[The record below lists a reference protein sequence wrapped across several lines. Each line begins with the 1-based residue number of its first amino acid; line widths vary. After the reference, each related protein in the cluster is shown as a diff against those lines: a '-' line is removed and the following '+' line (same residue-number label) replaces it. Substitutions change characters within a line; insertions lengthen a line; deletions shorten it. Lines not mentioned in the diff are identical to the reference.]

1 MHDHMRALSLL
12 KEGIVIPATPL
23 AITKERTFDSKT
35 QRLLMR
41 YYLACGVGGIATA
54 VHSTQFAIR
63 NPENNLFEPVIRLVS
78 EEIDAYEEKT
88 GSCLVKICGACGP
101 VEQAVL
107 EAQLAKSLGY
117 DAVLLSPGGL
127 NHLGEDEMVQR
138 TKEVAKVLPVVGFY
152 LQNAVGGRVF
162 SYEYWEK
169 LAEIPNLI
177 AIKCA
182 SFNRYTTLEVMR
194 AVASSSRSSK
204 ITMYTGND
212 DNIVSDLLTVYEF
225 STPNGLVRKGFD
237 GGLLGHWC
245 VWAKSAVELL
255 NAVKEAKKTKNIPS
269 ELLSV
274 GAAVTDMNAAV
285 FDPKNNFAGCI
296 PGIHEVLRRQ
306 GLFQNIVCLDREE
319 VLSDGQMEELD
330 RVIAAYPNLVDDM
343 FIQKNLASW
352 MQGL

>member
-1 MHDHMRALSLL
+1 MHDHKRALSLL
-12 KEGIVIPATPL
+12 KQGIVIPATPL

-63 NPENNLFEPVIRLVS
+63 DHEYNLFEPVIRLVS

-88 GSCLVKICGACGP
+88 GSCVVKISGACGP
-101 VEQAVL
+101 TTQAVQ
-107 EAQLAKSLGY
+107 EAQIASTLGY

-127 NHLGEDEMVQR
+127 NHLSEDEMVQR
-138 TKEVAKVLPVVGFY
+138 TKAVSEVLPVIGFY

-162 SYEYWEK
+162 SFDYWEK

-194 AVASSSRSSK
+194 AVASSSRSGE

-212 DNIVSDLLTVYEF
+212 DNIVSDLLTVYQVM
-225 STPNGLVRKGFD
+225 TPHGLVSKGFE

-255 NAVKEAKKTKNIPS
+255 NTIKEAKKKRIISS

-306 GLFQNIVCLDREE
+306 GLFQNRLCLDKEE
-319 VLSDGQMEELD
+319 VLSCGQMEELD

-343 FIQKNLASW
+343 FIQNNLAAW

>member
-1 MHDHMRALSLL
+1 ML
-12 KEGIVIPATPL
+12 KQGVVIPATPL
-23 AITKERTFDSKT
+23 AITKDRSFDSKT

-63 NPENNLFEPVIRLVS
+63 DPEYKLFEPVIKLVS

-88 GSCLVKICGACGP
+88 GSCVVKICGACGP
-101 VEQAVL
+101 IEQAVQ
-107 EAQLAKSLGY
+107 EARLAKSLGY

-127 NHLGEDEMVQR
+127 NHLSEDAMVER
-138 TKEVAKVLPVVGFY
+138 TREVAKILPVIGFY

-162 SYEYWEK
+162 SYEYWK
-169 LAEIPNLI
+169 NLAEVSNLV

-194 AVASSSRSSK
+194 AVASSSRSGE

-225 STPNGLVRKGFD
+225 STPHGLIRKGFE

-245 VWAKSAVELL
+245 VWTKPAVELL
-255 NAVKEAKKTKNIPS
+255 KTIQEAKKTGTFS
-269 ELLSV
+269 CELLSL

-306 GLFQNIVCLDREE
+306 GIFQNRLCLDKEE
-319 VLSDGQMEELD
+319 VLSEGQAEELD
-330 RVIAAYPNLVDDM
+330 RVIAAYPDLVDDT
-343 FIQKNLASW
+343 FIHENLSSW
-352 MQGL
+352 MQDL

>member
-1 MHDHMRALSLL
+1 ML
-12 KEGIVIPATPL
+12 KQGVVIPATPL
-23 AITKERTFDSKT
+23 AITKNRTFDTKT

-63 NPENNLFEPVIRLVS
+63 DAEHRLFEPVIRLVS
-78 EEIDAYEEKT
+78 EEVDAYEEKT
-88 GSCLVKICGACGP
+88 GSCVVKICGACGP
-101 VEQAVL
+101 TAQAVQ
-107 EAQLAKSLGY
+107 EARLAKSFGY

-127 NHLGEDEMVQR
+127 NHVSESEMVTR
-138 TKEVAKVLPVVGFY
+138 TREVAEVLPVIGFY
-152 LQNAVGGRVF
+152 LQSAVGGRVF
-162 SYEYWEK
+162 SYDYWK
-169 LAEIPNLI
+169 ALAEIPNLI

-194 AVASSSRSSK
+194 AVASSSRPDE

-212 DNIVSDLLTVYEF
+212 DNIVSDLLTDYKVM
-225 STPNGLVRKGFD
+225 TPHGLVSKGFE

-255 NAVKEAKKTKNIPS
+255 SSIHEAKRKGTVPR
-269 ELLSV
+269 ELLSLGV
-274 GAAVTDMNAAV
+274 EVTDMNAAV

-306 GLFQNIVCLDREE
+306 GLFQNRLCLDKDE
-319 VLSDGQMEELD
+319 VLSEGQMEELD
-330 RVIAAYPNLVDDM
+330 RVIEAYPHLVDDA
-343 FIQKNLASW
+343 FIHEHLASW

>member
-1 MHDHMRALSLL
+1 MHDHKRALALL
-12 KEGIVIPATPL
+12 RQGLVIPATPL
-23 AITKERTFDSKT
+23 AITNDRTFDSKT

-54 VHSTQFAIR
+54 VHSTQFVIR
-63 NPENNLFEPVIRLVS
+63 DPEYKLFEPVIRLVS
-78 EEIDAYEEKT
+78 EEIDTYEEKT
-88 GSCLVKICGACGP
+88 GSCVVKICGVCGS
-101 VEQAVL
+101 VDQAVR

-127 NHLGEDEMVQR
+127 NHLTESEMLER
-138 TKEVAKVLPVVGFY
+138 TKAVAGVLPVIGFY

-162 SYEYWEK
+162 SYEYWK
-169 LAEIPNLI
+169 NLAEIPNLI

-194 AVASSSRSSK
+194 AVASSSRSGE

-212 DNIVSDLLTVYEF
+212 DNIVSDLITIYEF
-225 STPNGLVRKGFD
+225 NTPHGFIRKGFE

-245 VWAKSAVELL
+245 VWAKTAVTLL
-255 NAVKEAKKTKNIPS
+255 NTIKETKKTNSIPS
-269 ELLSV
+269 ELLSL
-274 GAAVTDMNAAV
+274 GAAITDMNAAV
-285 FDPKNNFAGCI
+285 FDPKNNYAGCI

-306 GLFQNIVCLDREE
+306 GLFQNRLCLDKEE
-319 VLSDGQMEELD
+319 VLSNGQMEELD

-343 FIQKNLASW
+343 FIQENLASW

>member
-1 MHDHMRALSLL
+1 MHDHKRALSLL
-12 KEGIVIPATPL
+12 KQGIVIPATPL
-23 AITKERTFDSKT
+23 AITKDRTFDSKT

-63 NPENNLFEPVIRLVS
+63 DPEYNLFEPVIRLVS

-88 GSCLVKICGACGP
+88 GSCVAKICGACGP
-101 VEQAVL
+101 TAQAVQ
-107 EAQLAKSLGY
+107 EAQLARSLGY
-117 DAVLLSPGGL
+117 DAILLSPGGL
-127 NHLGEDEMVQR
+127 NHLCEDDMVER
-138 TKEVAKVLPVVGFY
+138 TKTVSEVLPVIGFY

-162 SYEYWEK
+162 SYDYWKK

-194 AVASSSRSSK
+194 AVASSSRSHE

-212 DNIVSDLLTVYEF
+212 DNIVSDLLTVYQVM
-225 STPNGLVRKGFD
+225 TPHGLVSKGFE

-245 VWAKSAVELL
+245 VWAKPAVELL
-255 NAVKEAKKTKNIPS
+255 KAIKEAKKARNIPS

-306 GLFQNIVCLDREE
+306 GLFQNRLCLDKEE

-343 FIQKNLASW
+343 FVKNNLASW